1 MPVEWLESALLHFE
15 VIVTH
20 FADDKPK
27 APIKFRDAVND
38 KVLALAAFP
47 STGRMSHRVQGEDIR
62 ELVVHENYLVFY
74 RFDAARVEIVAVIHA
89 HQSWP

>member
-1 MPVEWLESALLHFE
+1 MRVEWLESALLQFE
-15 VIVTH
+15 AIVTH
-20 FADDKPK
+20 IADDKPK
-27 APIKFRDAVND
+27 AAIKFRDEVNN

-47 STGRMSHRVQGEDIR
+47 STGRASHRVQGEDIR

-74 RFDAARVEIVAVIHA
+74 RLDVARVEIIAVIHA